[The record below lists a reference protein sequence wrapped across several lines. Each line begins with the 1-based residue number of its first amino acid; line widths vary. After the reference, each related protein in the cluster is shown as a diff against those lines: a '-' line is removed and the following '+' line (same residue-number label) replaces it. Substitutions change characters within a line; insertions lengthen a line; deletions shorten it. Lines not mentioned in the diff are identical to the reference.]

1 MKPCNEM
8 QIHENKNDLKVNAT
22 CSRPKELIISQLE
35 VLFERQSHRMIIIA
49 GMEDT
54 EWGR

>member
-1 MKPCNEM
+1 MKTCNEM
-8 QIHENKNDLKVNAT
+8 QIHENKNYLKLNAT

-35 VLFERQSHRMIIIA
+35 VLSERQSHRMVIIA
-49 GMEDT
+49 GMEDA

>member
-35 VLFERQSHRMIIIA
+35 VLFERQSHRMVIIA
-49 GMEDT
+49 GMEDA

>member
-1 MKPCNEM
+1 M
-8 QIHENKNDLKVNAT
+8 QIHENKNYLKLNAT

-35 VLFERQSHRMIIIA
+35 VLFERQSHRMLIIA
-49 GMEDT
+49 GMEDA